1 MELCSDSESEKTES
15 DVPTIFGRL
24 DLLIHKLDEVILS
37 THDISL
43 NLNKVKSDRKGEY
56 V

>member
-1 MELCSDSESEKTES
+1 
-15 DVPTIFGRL
+15 
-24 DLLIHKLDEVILS
+24 LDEVILS

-56 V
+56 VESDLL